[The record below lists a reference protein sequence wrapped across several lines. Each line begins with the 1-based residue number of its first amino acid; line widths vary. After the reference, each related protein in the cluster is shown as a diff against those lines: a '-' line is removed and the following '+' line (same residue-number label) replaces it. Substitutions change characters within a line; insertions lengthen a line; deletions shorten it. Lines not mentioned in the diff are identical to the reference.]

1 MKFSVFLVC
10 GQFGHIPISKPLIL
24 IIYWRSLEFDAQH
37 ALHERGEISF
47 LFLATPPPPLFRLVS
62 NAFADFGL
70 VGRIGKKAE
79 KKIQNVS
86 E

>member
-10 GQFGHIPISKPLIL
+10 GQFGHFPISKPLIL
-24 IIYWRSLEFDAQH
+24 IIYWRSLEFEAQH
-37 ALHERGEISF
+37 ALHESGEILF
-47 LFLATPPPPLFRLVS
+47 LFLAISLLFRLVS
-62 NAFADFGL
+62 NVFADFGL

>member
-1 MKFSVFLVC
+1 MKFSVFLLC
-10 GQFGHIPISKPLIL
+10 GQFGHIPISKPLVL
-24 IIYWRSLEFDAQH
+24 IIYWRSLEFEAQH

-47 LFLATPPPPLFRLVS
+47 LFLAIPLLFRLVS